1 MLILVDNVGGVHAER
16 GRFIRR
22 VMDITARDGHGGR
35 QKSDTSKGEAYV
47 TESAYDTYESSGA
60 GWKLFAGI
68 MIIIVG
74 TFNVIDGLVA
84 ITNANYF
91 KSVGSGIGGG
101 NAELPLT
108 NNIKTWGWVVL
119 ILGAIL
125 ILSGFLIF
133 VGNMF
138 GRVIGVLAASVNAIV
153 QLAYLPHYPLWS
165 FTMIL
170 VDILVIWG
178 IVVHGGRLMADA

>member
-1 MLILVDNVGGVHAER
+1 M
-16 GRFIRR
+16 
-22 VMDITARDGHGGR
+22 
-35 QKSDTSKGEAYV
+35 
-47 TESAYDTYESSGA
+47 

-91 KSVGSGIGGG
+91 KNVGGG
-101 NAELPLT
+101 SIAAAADEQRQD
-108 NNIKTWGWVVL
+108 
-119 ILGAIL
+119 LGL
-125 ILSGFLIF
+125 
-133 VGNMF
+133 
-138 GRVIGVLAASVNAIV
+138 GRADPRRGPDPVRVPDLRREHVRPRDRCAGRGANAIV